1 MKIKAFALATA
12 TALFLSGCAATD
24 SSTEATDESFTGIT
38 IVSSTNVW
46 GDIASSIGGDLVQV
60 VSIIDSFSQDPHS
73 YEASA
78 RDQLAVNDADL
89 VIANGGGYDSFID
102 TLAVAAGNS
111 NVVYAYLTEEGEE
124 DDHASE
130 EDDHASEED
139 DHASEEDDHS
149 TEDGDH
155 DHDHGN
161 EHVWYDFH
169 VVEDF
174 ATRLADQLKTL
185 DPENSSEYT
194 ANLEQF
200 LVGIASL
207 EERAS
212 EVAGSVSGAMVISSE
227 PVADYLLAEL
237 GLTNIT
243 PESFSQAIEEELD
256 VSPAD
261 LLEIQNLISSNSVD
275 LFVVNIQTGSVQID
289 ALIELAEANEVA
301 VIQVSELLPEGL
313 GYLAWMEQNIA
324 AIEAGLK

>member
-1 MKIKAFALATA
+1 MKTKSLALASA
-12 TALFLSGCAATD
+12 TVLLLAGCAATD
-24 SSTEATDESFTGIT
+24 STPEATDEPFAGLT

-46 GDIASSIGGDLVQV
+46 GDVASSVGGDLVQV

-78 RDQLAVNDADL
+78 RDQLAVNDAD
-89 VIANGGGYDSFID
+89 VVVANGGGYDSFID
-102 TLAVAAGNS
+102 TLAKAAGNS
-111 NVVYAYLTEEGEE
+111 NIVYAYLPEEGEE
-124 DDHASE
+124 DHAAE
-130 EDDHASEED
+130 EDDHATEED
-139 DHASEEDDHS
+139 HDH
-149 TEDGDH
+149 DH

-174 ATRLADQLKTL
+174 ATRLADQLNTL
-185 DPENSSEYT
+185 DPENSAEYT

-200 LVGIASL
+200 LVGIESL
-207 EERAS
+207 EDRAV
-212 EVAGSVSGAMVISSE
+212 EVAGSVSGAKVISSE

-261 LLEIQNLISSNSVD
+261 LLEIQNLISTKSVD

-289 ALIELAEANEVA
+289 ALIKLAEANGVA

-313 GYLAWMEQNIA
+313 GYLAWMEQNIS

>member
-1 MKIKAFALATA
+1 MKTKTLSLATA
-12 TALFLSGCAATD
+12 TVLLLAGCAATD
-24 SSTEATDESFTGIT
+24 STTDATDEPFAGLT

-46 GDIASSIGGDLVQV
+46 GDVASSIGGDLVQV

-78 RDQLAVNDADL
+78 RDQLAVNDAD
-89 VIANGGGYDSFID
+89 VIVANGGGYDSFID
-102 TLAVAAGNS
+102 TLATAAGNS
-111 NVVYAYLTEEGEE
+111 NIVYAYLPEEGEE
-124 DDHASE
+124 EAKEEEDHDHA
-130 EDDHASEED
+130 
-139 DHASEEDDHS
+139 
-149 TEDGDH
+149 H

-185 DPENSSEYT
+185 DPENSVEYST
-194 ANLEQF
+194 NLDAFVAE
-200 LVGIASL
+200 IAKL
-207 EERAS
+207 EEQAAA
-212 EVAGSVSGAMVISSE
+212 VAGSVSGATVISSE

-261 LLEIQNLISSNSVD
+261 LLEIQNLISSNSVE

-289 ALIELAEANEVA
+289 ALVELAESSGVA

-313 GYLAWMEQNIA
+313 SYLAWMEQNIS

>member
-1 MKIKAFALATA
+1 MKTKALALATV

-24 SSTEATDESFTGIT
+24 SSTEATDESLTGLT

-111 NVVYAYLTEEGEE
+111 NVVYAYLTEEG
-124 DDHASE
+124 E

-289 ALIELAEANEVA
+289 ALLELAEVNGVA

>member
-1 MKIKAFALATA
+1 MKTKTFALATA
-12 TALFLSGCAATD
+12 TVLLLAGCAATD
-24 SSTEATDESFTGIT
+24 STTDATDEPFAGLT

-46 GDIASSIGGDLVQV
+46 GDVASSVGGDLVQV

-78 RDQLAVNDADL
+78 RDQLAVNDAD
-89 VIANGGGYDSFID
+89 VVVANGGGYDSFID
-102 TLAVAAGNS
+102 TLAEAAGNS
-111 NVVYAYLTEEGEE
+111 NVIYAFLPEEGKE
-124 DDHASE
+124 DDHAAEE
-130 EDDHASEED
+130 EDHATEE
-139 DHASEEDDHS
+139 
-149 TEDGDH
+149 GDH
-155 DHDHGN
+155 DHDHAHGN

-174 ATRLADQLKTL
+174 AARLAEQLKTL
-185 DPENSSEYT
+185 DPDNAAQYT
-194 ANLEQF
+194 ANLEEF
-200 LVGIASL
+200 LVGIESL
-207 EERAS
+207 EERAAT
-212 EVAGSVSGAMVISSE
+212 VAGSVSGAKVISSE

-261 LLEIQNLISSNSVD
+261 LLEIQNLISTNSVD

-289 ALIELAEANEVA
+289 ALVERAETSGVA

-313 GYLAWMEQNIA
+313 GYLAWMEQNIS

>member
-1 MKIKAFALATA
+1 MKTKTLALATA
-12 TALFLSGCAATD
+12 TVLLLAGCAATD
-24 SSTEATDESFTGIT
+24 PNTNGNEIPFTGLS

-46 GDIASSIGGDLVQV
+46 GDVASSIGGDLVQV

-78 RDQLAVNDADL
+78 RDQLAVNDAD
-89 VIANGGGYDSFID
+89 VIVANGGGYDSFID
-102 TLAVAAGNS
+102 TLASAAGNS
-111 NVVYAYLTEEGEE
+111 NIVYAYLPEEGEEEEDHAAEEEDHATEEEDHATEE
-124 DDHASE
+124 DDHA
-130 EDDHASEED
+130 
-139 DHASEEDDHS
+139 
-149 TEDGDH
+149 H

-185 DPENSSEYT
+185 DPDNSAEYT
-194 ANLEQF
+194 ANLDEF
-200 LVGIASL
+200 LVGIESL
-207 EERAS
+207 EERAAA
-212 EVAGSVSGAMVISSE
+212 VAASVSGAKVISSE

-243 PESFSQAIEEELD
+243 PETFSQAIEEELD

-261 LLEIQNLISSNSVD
+261 LLEIQNLISTNSVD

-289 ALIELAEANEVA
+289 ALVELAETNGVA

-313 GYLAWMEQNIA
+313 GYLAWMEQNIS

>member
-1 MKIKAFALATA
+1 MKTKTFALATA
-12 TALFLSGCAATD
+12 TVLLLAGCAATD
-24 SSTEATDESFTGIT
+24 STSDATEESFAGLT

-46 GDIASSIGGDLVQV
+46 GDVASSVGGDLVQV

-78 RDQLAVNDADL
+78 RDQLAVNDAD
-89 VIANGGGYDSFID
+89 VIVANGGGYDSFID
-102 TLAVAAGNS
+102 TLATAAGNS
-111 NVVYAYLTEEGEE
+111 NIVYAYLPKEGEE
-124 DDHASE
+124 EDHATEE
-130 EDDHASEED
+130 EDHATEED
-139 DHASEEDDHS
+139 GH
-149 TEDGDH
+149 DH
-155 DHDHGN
+155 DHAHGN

-169 VVEDF
+169 MVEDF

-185 DPENSSEYT
+185 DPDNAAQYT
-194 ANLEQF
+194 ANLEEF
-200 LVGIASL
+200 LVGIESL
-207 EERAS
+207 EERAAA
-212 EVAGSVSGAMVISSE
+212 VAGSVSGAKVISSE

-289 ALIELAEANEVA
+289 ALVELAETSGVA

-313 GYLAWMEQNIA
+313 GYLAWMEQNIS

>member
-1 MKIKAFALATA
+1 MKAKSLALATA
-12 TALFLSGCAATD
+12 TVLLLAGCAATD
-24 SSTEATDESFTGIT
+24 STTDATDEPFAGLT

-46 GDIASSIGGDLVQV
+46 GDVASSVGGDLVQV

-78 RDQLAVNDADL
+78 RDQLAVNDAD
-89 VIANGGGYDSFID
+89 VVVANGGGYDSFID
-102 TLAVAAGNS
+102 TLAEAAGNS
-111 NVVYAYLTEEGEE
+111 NIVYAYLPEEGKEE
-124 DDHASE
+124 DHAAVE
-130 EDDHASEED
+130 
-139 DHASEEDDHS
+139 
-149 TEDGDH
+149 GDH
-155 DHDHGN
+155 DHDHAHGN

-174 ATRLADQLKTL
+174 ATRLAEQLKTL
-185 DPENSSEYT
+185 DPDNTAQYT
-194 ANLEQF
+194 ANLEEF
-200 LVGIASL
+200 LVGIESL
-207 EERAS
+207 EERAAV
-212 EVAGSVSGAMVISSE
+212 VAGSVSGARVISSE
-227 PVADYLLAEL
+227 PVADYLLDEL

-261 LLEIQNLISSNSVD
+261 LLEIQNLISTNSVD

-289 ALIELAEANEVA
+289 ALVELSEANGVA

-313 GYLAWMEQNIA
+313 GYLAWMEQNIS

>member
-1 MKIKAFALATA
+1 MKTKTFALATA
-12 TALFLSGCAATD
+12 TVLLLAGCAATD
-24 SSTEATDESFTGIT
+24 STSDATEESFAGLT

-46 GDIASSIGGDLVQV
+46 GDVASSVGGDLVQV

-78 RDQLAVNDADL
+78 RDQLAVNDAD
-89 VIANGGGYDSFID
+89 VIVANGGGYDSFID
-102 TLAVAAGNS
+102 TLAEAAGNS
-111 NVVYAYLTEEGEE
+111 NVIYAYLPEEGEE
-124 DDHASE
+124 EDHAAEEEDHATE
-130 EDDHASEED
+130 EDDH
-139 DHASEEDDHS
+139 
-149 TEDGDH
+149 DH
-155 DHDHGN
+155 DHDHAHGN

-185 DPENSSEYT
+185 DPDNAAQYT
-194 ANLEQF
+194 ANLEEF
-200 LVGIASL
+200 LVGIESL
-207 EERAS
+207 EERAAA
-212 EVAGSVSGAMVISSE
+212 VAGSVSGAKVISSE

-289 ALIELAEANEVA
+289 ALVELAETSGVA

-313 GYLAWMEQNIA
+313 GYLAWMEQNIS

>member
-1 MKIKAFALATA
+1 MKTKTFALATA
-12 TALFLSGCAATD
+12 TVLLLAGCAATD
-24 SSTEATDESFTGIT
+24 STSDATEESFAGLT

-46 GDIASSIGGDLVQV
+46 GDVASSVGGDLVQV

-111 NVVYAYLTEEGEE
+111 NIIYAYLPEEGEE
-124 DDHASE
+124 EDHASE
-130 EDDHASEED
+130 EDHAAEEEDHATEED
-139 DHASEEDDHS
+139 GH
-149 TEDGDH
+149 DH

-185 DPENSSEYT
+185 DPDNAAQYT
-194 ANLEQF
+194 ANLEDF
-200 LVGIASL
+200 LVGIESL
-207 EERAS
+207 EERVAA
-212 EVAGSVSGAMVISSE
+212 VAGSVSGAKVISSE

-237 GLTNIT
+237 GLTNVT

-289 ALIELAEANEVA
+289 ALVELAESSGTP

-313 GYLAWMEQNIA
+313 SYLAWMEQNIS

>member
-1 MKIKAFALATA
+1 MKTKTLALATA
-12 TALFLSGCAATD
+12 TVLLLAGCAATE
-24 SSTEATDESFTGIT
+24 STTEPTEEPFAGLT

-46 GDIASSIGGDLVQV
+46 GDVAASVGGDQVQV
-60 VSIIDSFSQDPHS
+60 VSIIDNFAQDPHS

-78 RDQLAVNDADL
+78 RDQLAVNDAD
-89 VIANGGGYDSFID
+89 VIVANGGGYDSFID
-102 TLAVAAGNS
+102 TLAEAAGNS
-111 NVVYAYLTEEGEE
+111 NIVYAYLPDELEQAPKEEE
-124 DDHASE
+124 S
-130 EDDHASEED
+130 
-139 DHASEEDDHS
+139 
-149 TEDGDH
+149 DH
-155 DHDHGN
+155 DHDHAHGN

-185 DPENSSEYT
+185 DPENASEYS

-200 LVGIASL
+200 LVGIAAL
-207 EERAS
+207 EERAAA
-212 EVAGSVSGAMVISSE
+212 VASSVSGARVISSE
-227 PVADYLLAEL
+227 PVADYLLEEL

-261 LLEIQNLISSNSVD
+261 LLEIQNLISTNSVD

-289 ALIELAEANEVA
+289 SLVELAESSGVA

-313 GYLAWMEQNIA
+313 GYLPWMEQNISA
-324 AIEAGLK
+324 VEAGLK

>member
-1 MKIKAFALATA
+1 MKTKTFALATA
-12 TALFLSGCAATD
+12 TVLLLAGCAATD
-24 SSTEATDESFTGIT
+24 STTDATDEPFAGLT

-46 GDIASSIGGDLVQV
+46 GDVASSVGGDLVQV

-78 RDQLAVNDADL
+78 RDQLAVNDAD
-89 VIANGGGYDSFID
+89 VVVANGGGYDSFID
-102 TLAVAAGNS
+102 TLAEAAGNG
-111 NVVYAYLTEEGEE
+111 NVIYAFLPEEGKE
-124 DDHASE
+124 DDHAAEE
-130 EDDHASEED
+130 EDHATEE
-139 DHASEEDDHS
+139 
-149 TEDGDH
+149 GDH
-155 DHDHGN
+155 DHDHAHGN

-174 ATRLADQLKTL
+174 AARLAEQLKTL
-185 DPENSSEYT
+185 DPDNAAQYT
-194 ANLEQF
+194 ANLEEF
-200 LVGIASL
+200 LVGIESL
-207 EERAS
+207 EERAAT
-212 EVAGSVSGAMVISSE
+212 VAGSVSGAKVISSE

-261 LLEIQNLISSNSVD
+261 LLEIQSLISTNSVD

-289 ALIELAEANEVA
+289 ALVERAETSGVA

-313 GYLAWMEQNIA
+313 GYLAWMEQNIS

>member
-1 MKIKAFALATA
+1 MKTKTFALATA
-12 TALFLSGCAATD
+12 TVLLLAGCAATD
-24 SSTEATDESFTGIT
+24 STSDATEESFAGLT

-46 GDIASSIGGDLVQV
+46 GDVASSVGGDLVQV

-78 RDQLAVNDADL
+78 RDQLAVNDAD
-89 VIANGGGYDSFID
+89 VIVANGGGYDSFID
-102 TLAVAAGNS
+102 TLAEAAGNS
-111 NVVYAYLTEEGEE
+111 NVIYAYLPEEGEE
-124 DDHASE
+124 EDHAAEE
-130 EDDHASEED
+130 EDHATEEEG
-139 DHASEEDDHS
+139 H
-149 TEDGDH
+149 DH
-155 DHDHGN
+155 DHDHAHGN

-185 DPENSSEYT
+185 DPDNAAQYT
-194 ANLEQF
+194 ANLEEF
-200 LVGIASL
+200 LVGIESL
-207 EERAS
+207 EERAAA
-212 EVAGSVSGAMVISSE
+212 VAGSVSGAKVISSE

-261 LLEIQNLISSNSVD
+261 LLEIQNLISTNSVD

-289 ALIELAEANEVA
+289 ALVELSEANGVA

-313 GYLAWMEQNIA
+313 GYLAWMEQNIS

>member
-1 MKIKAFALATA
+1 MKTKTFALATA
-12 TALFLSGCAATD
+12 TVLLLAGCAATD
-24 SSTEATDESFTGIT
+24 STSDATDEPFAGLT

-46 GDIASSIGGDLVQV
+46 GDVASSVGGDLVQV

-78 RDQLAVNDADL
+78 RDQLAVNDAD
-89 VIANGGGYDSFID
+89 VVVANGGGYDSFID
-102 TLAVAAGNS
+102 TLAEAAGNS
-111 NVVYAYLTEEGEE
+111 NVVYAYLPEEGEE
-124 DDHASE
+124 EDHAAEE
-130 EDDHASEED
+130 EDHATEED
-139 DHASEEDDHS
+139 GH
-149 TEDGDH
+149 DH
-155 DHDHGN
+155 DHDHAHGN

-185 DPENSSEYT
+185 DPDNAAQYT
-194 ANLEQF
+194 ANLEEF
-200 LVGIASL
+200 LVGIESL
-207 EERAS
+207 EERAAV
-212 EVAGSVSGAMVISSE
+212 VAGSVSGAKVISSE

-261 LLEIQNLISSNSVD
+261 LLEIQNLISTNSVD

-289 ALIELAEANEVA
+289 ALVELAEANGVA

-313 GYLAWMEQNIA
+313 GYLAWMEQNIS

>member
-1 MKIKAFALATA
+1 MKTKTFALATA
-12 TALFLSGCAATD
+12 TVLLLAGCAATD
-24 SSTEATDESFTGIT
+24 STSDATEESFAGLT

-46 GDIASSIGGDLVQV
+46 GDVASSVGGDLVQV

-78 RDQLAVNDADL
+78 RDQLAVNDAD
-89 VIANGGGYDSFID
+89 VIVANGGGYDSFID
-102 TLAVAAGNS
+102 TLATAAGNS
-111 NVVYAYLTEEGEE
+111 NIVYAYLPKEGEE
-124 DDHASE
+124 EDHATEE
-130 EDDHASEED
+130 EDHATEED
-139 DHASEEDDHS
+139 GH
-149 TEDGDH
+149 DH
-155 DHDHGN
+155 DHDHAHGN

-169 VVEDF
+169 MVEDF

-185 DPENSSEYT
+185 DPDNAAQYT
-194 ANLEQF
+194 ANLEEF
-200 LVGIASL
+200 LVGIESL
-207 EERAS
+207 EERAAA
-212 EVAGSVSGAMVISSE
+212 VAGSVSGAKIISSE

-289 ALIELAEANEVA
+289 ALVELAESSGLA

-313 GYLAWMEQNIA
+313 GYLAWMEQNIS

>member
-1 MKIKAFALATA
+1 MKSKTIALATA
-12 TALFLSGCAATD
+12 TVLLLAGCAVTD
-24 SSTEATDESFTGIT
+24 STSDATDESFSGLT

-46 GDIASSIGGDLVQV
+46 GDVASSVGGDLVQV

-78 RDQLAVNDADL
+78 RDQLAVNDAD
-89 VIANGGGYDSFID
+89 VVVANGGGYDSFID
-102 TLAVAAGNS
+102 TLAEAAGNS
-111 NVVYAYLTEEGEE
+111 TVIYAYQPEEGNEEDHATEEG
-124 DDHASE
+124 DH
-130 EDDHASEED
+130 
-139 DHASEEDDHS
+139 
-149 TEDGDH
+149 DH

-174 ATRLADQLKTL
+174 ATRLAEQLKTL
-185 DPENSSEYT
+185 DPDNAAQYT
-194 ANLEQF
+194 ANLEDF
-200 LVGIASL
+200 LVGIESL
-207 EERAS
+207 EERAAT
-212 EVAGSVSGAMVISSE
+212 VASSVSGAKVISSE

-261 LLEIQNLISSNSVD
+261 LLEIQNLISTNSVD

-289 ALIELAEANEVA
+289 ALVELAEANGVA

-313 GYLAWMEQNIA
+313 GYLAWMEQNISA
-324 AIEAGLK
+324 VEAGLK

>member
-1 MKIKAFALATA
+1 MKTKTFALATA
-12 TALFLSGCAATD
+12 TVLLLAGCAATD
-24 SSTEATDESFTGIT
+24 STSDATEESFAGLT

-46 GDIASSIGGDLVQV
+46 GDVASSVGGDLVQV
-60 VSIIDSFSQDPHS
+60 ASIIDSFSQDPHS

-78 RDQLAVNDADL
+78 RDQLAVNDAD
-89 VIANGGGYDSFID
+89 VIVANGGGYDSFID
-102 TLAVAAGNS
+102 TLAEAAGNS
-111 NVVYAYLTEEGEE
+111 NVIYAYLPEEGEE
-124 DDHASE
+124 EDHAAEE
-130 EDDHASEED
+130 EDHATEED
-139 DHASEEDDHS
+139 GH
-149 TEDGDH
+149 DH
-155 DHDHGN
+155 DHDHAHGN

-185 DPENSSEYT
+185 DPDNAAQYT
-194 ANLEQF
+194 ANLEEF
-200 LVGIASL
+200 LVGIESL
-207 EERAS
+207 EERAAA
-212 EVAGSVSGAMVISSE
+212 VAGSVSGAKVISSE

-289 ALIELAEANEVA
+289 ALVERAETSGVA

-313 GYLAWMEQNIA
+313 GYLAWMEQNIS

>member
-1 MKIKAFALATA
+1 MKTKSLALATA
-12 TALFLSGCAATD
+12 TVLLLAGCAATD
-24 SSTEATDESFTGIT
+24 STTDATDEPFAGLT

-46 GDIASSIGGDLVQV
+46 GDVASSVGGDLVQV

-78 RDQLAVNDADL
+78 RDQLAVNDAD
-89 VIANGGGYDSFID
+89 VVVANGGGYDSFID
-102 TLAVAAGNS
+102 TLAEAAGNS
-111 NVVYAYLTEEGEE
+111 NIVYAYLPEEGKEE
-124 DDHASE
+124 DHAAVE
-130 EDDHASEED
+130 
-139 DHASEEDDHS
+139 
-149 TEDGDH
+149 GDH
-155 DHDHGN
+155 DHDHAHGN

-174 ATRLADQLKTL
+174 ATRLAEQLKTL
-185 DPENSSEYT
+185 DPDNTAQYT
-194 ANLEQF
+194 ANLEEF
-200 LVGIASL
+200 LVGIESL
-207 EERAS
+207 EERAAV
-212 EVAGSVSGAMVISSE
+212 VAGSVSGARVISSE
-227 PVADYLLAEL
+227 PVADYLLDEL

-261 LLEIQNLISSNSVD
+261 LLEIQNLISTKSVD

-289 ALIELAEANEVA
+289 ALVELAEASGVA

-313 GYLAWMEQNIA
+313 GYLAWMEQNIS

>member
-1 MKIKAFALATA
+1 MKTKSLALATA
-12 TALFLSGCAATD
+12 TVLLLAGCSATD
-24 SSTEATDESFTGIT
+24 PATDANKESFPGLT

-46 GDIASSIGGDLVQV
+46 GDIASSIGGDLLQV

-111 NVVYAYLTEEGEE
+111 NIIYAYLPEEGEE
-124 DDHASE
+124 EDHATE
-130 EDDHASEED
+130 EDGH
-139 DHASEEDDHS
+139 
-149 TEDGDH
+149 DH

-185 DPENSSEYT
+185 DPDNAAQYT
-194 ANLEQF
+194 ANLEEF
-200 LVGIASL
+200 LVGIESL
-207 EERAS
+207 EERAAA
-212 EVAGSVSGAMVISSE
+212 VAGSVSGVKVISSE

-289 ALIELAEANEVA
+289 ALVELAESSGIA

-313 GYLAWMEQNIA
+313 SYLAWMEQNIS

>member
-1 MKIKAFALATA
+1 MKTKSLALATA
-12 TALFLSGCAATD
+12 TVLLLAGCAAND
-24 SSTEATDESFTGIT
+24 STSDATDEPFAGLT

-46 GDIASSIGGDLVQV
+46 GDVASSVGGDLVQV

-78 RDQLAVNDADL
+78 RDQLAVNDAD
-89 VIANGGGYDSFID
+89 VVVANGGGYDSFID
-102 TLAVAAGNS
+102 TLAEAAGNS
-111 NVVYAYLTEEGEE
+111 NIVYAYLPEEGKEEDHATEEAG
-124 DDHASE
+124 H
-130 EDDHASEED
+130 
-139 DHASEEDDHS
+139 
-149 TEDGDH
+149 DH
-155 DHDHGN
+155 DHAHGN

-174 ATRLADQLKTL
+174 ATRLAEQLKTL
-185 DPENSSEYT
+185 DPENSAEYA
-194 ANLEQF
+194 ANLAEF
-200 LVGIASL
+200 LVGIESL
-207 EERAS
+207 EERAAA
-212 EVAGSVSGAMVISSE
+212 VASSVSGAKVISSE

-237 GLTNIT
+237 GLANIT

-261 LLEIQNLISSNSVD
+261 LLEIQNLISTNSVD

-289 ALIELAEANEVA
+289 ALVELAEANGVA

-313 GYLAWMEQNIA
+313 GYLEWMEQNIS

>member
-1 MKIKAFALATA
+1 MKTKSLALATA
-12 TALFLSGCAATD
+12 TVLLLAGCAATD
-24 SSTEATDESFTGIT
+24 STTDATDEPFAGLT

-46 GDIASSIGGDLVQV
+46 GDVASSVGGDLVQV

-78 RDQLAVNDADL
+78 RDQLAVNDAD
-89 VIANGGGYDSFID
+89 VVVANGGGYDSFID
-102 TLAVAAGNS
+102 TLAEAAGNS
-111 NVVYAYLTEEGEE
+111 NIVYAYLPEEGKEE
-124 DDHASE
+124 DHAAVE
-130 EDDHASEED
+130 
-139 DHASEEDDHS
+139 
-149 TEDGDH
+149 GDH
-155 DHDHGN
+155 DHDHAHGN

-174 ATRLADQLKTL
+174 ATRLAEQLKTL
-185 DPENSSEYT
+185 DPDNTAQYT
-194 ANLEQF
+194 ANLEEF
-200 LVGIASL
+200 LVGIESL
-207 EERAS
+207 EERAAV
-212 EVAGSVSGAMVISSE
+212 VAGSVSGARVISSE
-227 PVADYLLAEL
+227 PVADYLLDEL

-261 LLEIQNLISSNSVD
+261 LLEIQNLISTNSVD

-289 ALIELAEANEVA
+289 ALVELSEANGVA

-313 GYLAWMEQNIA
+313 GYLAWMEQNIS

>member
-1 MKIKAFALATA
+1 MKTKSLALATA
-12 TALFLSGCAATD
+12 TVLLLAGCAATD
-24 SSTEATDESFTGIT
+24 STTDATDEPFAGLT

-46 GDIASSIGGDLVQV
+46 GDVASSVGGDLVQV

-78 RDQLAVNDADL
+78 RDQLAVNDAD
-89 VIANGGGYDSFID
+89 VVVANGGGYDSFID
-102 TLAVAAGNS
+102 TLAEAAGNS
-111 NVVYAYLTEEGEE
+111 NIVYAYLPEEGEE
-124 DDHASE
+124 EDHATE
-130 EDDHASEED
+130 E
-139 DHASEEDDHS
+139 
-149 TEDGDH
+149 GDH
-155 DHDHGN
+155 DHDHAHGN

-174 ATRLADQLKTL
+174 ATRLAEQLRTL
-185 DPENSSEYT
+185 DPDNAAQYT
-194 ANLEQF
+194 ANLEEF
-200 LVGIASL
+200 LVGIESL
-207 EERAS
+207 EERAAV
-212 EVAGSVSGAMVISSE
+212 VAGSVSGAKVISSE

-261 LLEIQNLISSNSVD
+261 LLEIQNLISTNSVN

-289 ALIELAEANEVA
+289 ALVELAEASGVA

-313 GYLAWMEQNIA
+313 GYLAWMEQNIS

>member
-1 MKIKAFALATA
+1 MGMKTKALALATA
-12 TALFLSGCAATD
+12 TTLLLAGCAATD
-24 SSTEATDESFTGIT
+24 STSEATDEPFTGLT

-46 GDIASSIGGDLVQV
+46 GDVASSIGGDLVQV

-89 VIANGGGYDSFID
+89 IVANGGGYDSFID
-102 TLAVAAGNS
+102 TLANAAGN
-111 NVVYAYLTEEGEE
+111 NNIVYAYLPEEGEE
-124 DDHASE
+124 EAKEE
-130 EDDHASEED
+130 EDHEHDHE
-139 DHASEEDDHS
+139 
-149 TEDGDH
+149 H

-174 ATRLADQLKTL
+174 ATRLAEQLKTL
-185 DPENSSEYT
+185 DPDNSSEYT
-194 ANLEQF
+194 ANLEAF
-200 LVGIASL
+200 LVGIEAL
-207 EERAS
+207 EDRAA
-212 EVAGSVSGAMVISSE
+212 EVAGSVSGSKVISSE

-237 GLTNIT
+237 GLENIT
-243 PESFSQAIEEELD
+243 PDSFSQAIEEELD
-256 VSPAD
+256 VSPSD
-261 LLEIQNLISSNSVD
+261 LLEIQNLISTNSVD

-289 ALIELAEANEVA
+289 ALIKLAEASGVT